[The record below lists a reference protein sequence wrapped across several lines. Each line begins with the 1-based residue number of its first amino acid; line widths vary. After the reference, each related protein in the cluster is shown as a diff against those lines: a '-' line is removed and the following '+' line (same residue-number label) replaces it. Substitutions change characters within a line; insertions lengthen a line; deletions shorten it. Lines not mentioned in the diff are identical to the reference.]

1 MRAIYQRVHAMHLLR
16 NVGVLVAFSAAM
28 ISPAFAAEMAP
39 LKQEAQTAH
48 YRLELQIGPTEKM
61 FTPQEVAAKHLTEG
75 EVMVGG
81 MMSMGM
87 SPMAMNMGDTR
98 HLEVHIYALD
108 KGAVVTDA
116 KVRIVVSG
124 ASSKKAVMVS
134 ATKMYG
140 IKEGPSDTHYGD
152 NISLASGNY
161 TVEVT
166 VNGEKATFK
175 IAIPTA

>member
-1 MRAIYQRVHAMHLLR
+1 MHPPR
-16 NVGVLVAFSAAM
+16 SFRILVPLFAAM
-28 ISPAFAAEMAP
+28 VSTAFAAEMAP

-48 YRLELQIGPTEKM
+48 YRLELQIGPAEKM
-61 FTPQEVAAKHLTEG
+61 FTPAEVAAKHLTEG

-87 SPMAMNMGDTR
+87 ASMAVNMGDTR
-98 HLEVHIYALD
+98 HLEVHVYALD
-108 KGAVVTDA
+108 TGAVVTDA
-116 KVRIVVSG
+116 KLRIVVRG
-124 ASSKKAVMVS
+124 ASSKKAQMVS

-152 NISLASGNY
+152 NVSLPPGNY
-161 TVEVT
+161 EVEVT
-166 VNGEKATFK
+166 VNGDKAAFK

>member
-1 MRAIYQRVHAMHLLR
+1 MHLFR
-16 NVGVLVAFSAAM
+16 NVSVLVVLIAAM

-81 MMSMGM
+81 TMSMGM

-98 HLEVHIYALD
+98 PPEVHIYSLD
-108 KGAVVTDA
+108 KGGGVTDP
-116 KVRIVVSG
+116 K
-124 ASSKKAVMVS
+124 
-134 ATKMYG
+134 
-140 IKEGPSDTHYGD
+140 
-152 NISLASGNY
+152 
-161 TVEVT
+161 
-166 VNGEKATFK
+166 
-175 IAIPTA
+175 